1 MSQKEQPYGLSK
13 VVTLAVLP
21 RLYMEELVL
30 ELGRRNVAAQNSSNR
45 EDLINTLA
53 DVIMHE
59 FCGLTTVSFQNT
71 SNNEEHPSESREAD
85 SRSCENSTPTTEVS
99 NSRLRIPGAVS
110 NISAIQK
117 RKWRENQTATS
128 SSVEITPPRQSQ
140 ENTVTNVS
148 AIHKRKQGENETATS
163 SSVEITP
170 PRQSQENTVT
180 NVSAIHKRKQGE
192 NETATSS
199 SVEITPPR
207 QSHLENP
214 EEHRSKKQLTD
225 KQHSATVTS
234 TEEPSQATLSRQLSK
249 GSVENESLQLENSPS
264 SDVVFV
270 KVEPALD
277 RENVGQ
283 NSWRDFRQTTEVAQ
297 DQADVG
303 SGANEYLVRMED
315 YDMQGEGRRRG
326 DVHGGLGNTGE
337 VVSEWCV
344 EQNVILDGG
353 VSMEM
358 GQTFLNQQQQEMEM
372 PEASCST
379 GKLHRCPHCSYTTT
393 WSSVLTRHL
402 RTHTGEK
409 PFKCPACDYSASQ
422 KGTLDRHMAVH
433 RGERP
438 FVCVECGYRAADKS
452 RLTRHFKT
460 HSLNRLYVCELCGF
474 STQDGSLL
482 IAHEVTHTAHPA
494 DPGVNTC

>member
-1 MSQKEQPYGLSK
+1 MSQKEPYGLSK

-30 ELGRRNVAAQNSSNR
+30 ELGRRNIAAQNSPNR

-71 SNNEEHPSESREAD
+71 SNNEEHPSESTEAD
-85 SRSCENSTPTTEVS
+85 SRSCENSTPTTDVL

-110 NISAIQK
+110 NVSAVQK

-140 ENTVTNVS
+140 ENIVTNVS
-148 AIHKRKQGENETATS
+148 AIHKRKQRENETATS
-163 SSVEITP
+163 SSVT
-170 PRQSQENTVT
+170 
-180 NVSAIHKRKQGE
+180 
-192 NETATSS
+192 
-199 SVEITPPR
+199 ITPPR
-207 QSHLENP
+207 QSHLENT
-214 EEHRSKKQLTD
+214 EEPRSKKQQTD
-225 KQHSATVTS
+225 KQCSATVTS
-234 TEEPSQATLSRQLSK
+234 TEEPSQDNLSRQLSK
-249 GSVENESLQLENSPS
+249 ESVENESLQLENSPS

-270 KVEPALD
+270 KVEPTLD

-283 NSWRDFRQTTEVAQ
+283 NSWRDFRQTEVVQ

-303 SGANEYLVRMED
+303 RGASDYLVRMED

-358 GQTFLNQQQQEMEM
+358 GQTFLNQQQEMEM

-409 PFKCPACDYSASQ
+409 PFKCSDCDYSASQ

-482 IAHEVTHTAHPA
+482 VAHEATHVAHPV
-494 DPGVNTC
+494 DPGGNPC